1 MVRTGEFV
9 PDHRV
14 CSALYPDEAGKSSH
28 EGMTDGEYEKQYFVK
43 NIEKTLIL
51 WEKEVD
57 TPG

>member
-1 MVRTGEFV
+1 MR
-9 PDHRV
+9 DW
-14 CSALYPDEAGKSSH
+14 
-28 EGMTDGEYEKQYFVK
+28 EYEEQYFVK

>member
-1 MVRTGEFV
+1 MSRRFNVNG
-9 PDHRV
+9 V
-14 CSALYPDEAGKSSH
+14 CYPDEHYMVNIDSKLAEIK
-28 EGMTDGEYEKQYFVK
+28 ELVDEKQYFVK

>member
-1 MVRTGEFV
+1 MR
-9 PDHRV
+9 DW
-14 CSALYPDEAGKSSH
+14 
-28 EGMTDGEYEKQYFVK
+28 EYEKQYFVK